1 MTGNFFADI
10 ILLAMAAAVLGF
22 WWTGSRAKELAVSHA
37 RNLCERE
44 SVQLLDYTVALQ
56 KVRLGQTESGAK
68 CLRRDFRFEF
78 TAEGNYRDQGTVTLN
93 GHSLVNVYLP
103 YTRDEQGN
111 RVFIH

>member
-1 MTGNFFADI
+1 MTGNFFVDI
-10 ILLAMAAAVLGF
+10 ILLGLVAAILGL

-37 RNLCERE
+37 GTLCARE

-56 KVRLGQTESGAK
+56 KISLAQSASGSK
-68 CLRRDFRFEF
+68 CLRREFKFEF
-78 TAEGNYRDQGTVTLN
+78 TAEGNYRDQGTVALN

-111 RVFIH
+111 RVFVH

>member
-10 ILLAMAAAVLGF
+10 LLLGLAAAVIGL

-56 KVRLGQTESGAK
+56 KISLGQSASGSK
-68 CLRRDFRFEF
+68 CLRREYRFEF
-78 TAEGNYRDQGTVTLN
+78 TAEGSHRDQGTVSLN
-93 GHSLVNVYLP
+93 GHALANVYLP

-111 RVFIH
+111 RVFTH